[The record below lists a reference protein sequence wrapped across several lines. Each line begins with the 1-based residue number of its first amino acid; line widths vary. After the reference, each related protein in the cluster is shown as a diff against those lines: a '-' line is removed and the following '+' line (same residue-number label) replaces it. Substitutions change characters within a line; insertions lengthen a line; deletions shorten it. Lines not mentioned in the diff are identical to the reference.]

1 MKEWFRGALRR
12 CPSLTLSATLKH
24 TQHSRKLER
33 KKKTQK
39 GNEGRRE
46 VSLEQ
51 AIFIGG
57 FREPRPE

>member
-1 MKEWFRGALRR
+1 MKERFRGALLR
-12 CPSLTLSATLKH
+12 CPGLILSATLKH

-46 VSLEQ
+46 FSLEQ